1 MDSEPDSEIENDA
14 GTDVAGYCA
23 TGDLTAPRAAAA
35 VTAGQAVADCVLC
48 GEPSEH
54 PADAPGTPLCPLC
67 EWQQAQR
74 GACSG

>member
-1 MDSEPDSEIENDA
+1 MDSETEPDARADGDA
-14 GTDVAGYCA
+14 AGYCA
-23 TGDLTAPRAAAA
+23 TGEPAAPTALVA
-35 VTAGQAVADCVLC
+35 VTAGQPVADCVLC

-54 PADAPGTPLCPLC
+54 PADAPGAPLCALC

>member
-1 MDSEPDSEIENDA
+1 MDSEPDSENDA
-14 GTDVAGYCA
+14 DTDVVGYCA
-23 TGDLTAPRAAAA
+23 TVDLPARHASVA
-35 VTAGQAVADCVLC
+35 VTAGQAVADCVRC

-54 PADAPGTPLCPLC
+54 PADAPGAPLCPLC

>member
-1 MDSEPDSEIENDA
+1 VDSEPEPD
-14 GTDVAGYCA
+14 TDREVAGYCA
-23 TGDLTAPRAAAA
+23 TGDLPALRAAAA

-54 PADAPGTPLCPLC
+54 PADAPGSPLCPLC

>member
-1 MDSEPDSEIENDA
+1 MEPEPYCDA
-14 GTDVAGYCA
+14 ALPPVPAGPPA
-23 TGDLTAPRAAAA
+23 GSAAEGAA
-35 VTAGQAVADCVLC
+35 FADCVRC

-54 PADAPGTPLCPLC
+54 PASVAGAPLCPLC

>member
-1 MDSEPDSEIENDA
+1 VDSEPKPEP
-14 GTDVAGYCA
+14 AGYC
-23 TGDLTAPRAAAA
+23 DTADRQAPAASPSVPA
-35 VTAGQAVADCVLC
+35 VPGRAVADCVLC

-54 PADAPGTPLCPLC
+54 PAEVSGAPLCPLC

>member
-1 MDSEPDSEIENDA
+1 MDSEPERESEPDS
-14 GTDVAGYCA
+14 DVAAYCA
-23 TGDLTAPRAAAA
+23 TGDLPAPAA
-35 VTAGQAVADCVLC
+35 VAVMPGQAVADCVRC